1 MPASSYRLE
10 DLLPHRSPMILID
23 EIVDYDDVSHTLTTS
38 VTVKEPWTANHV
50 AVEYMA
56 QTAAALAG
64 LSDRLSDPDCVPR
77 PGFLLGTRVM
87 DLKIDRFEPGA
98 TYLVFATYE
107 FYDSNTASF
116 NCRISRDGETVAS
129 AVINAYRPEN
139 MRSFI
144 AEYF

>member
-23 EIVDYDDVSHTLTTS
+23 EIVDFDAVTNTLTTS

-64 LSDRLSDPDCVPR
+64 LSDRLSDSDCAPR

-87 DLKIDRFEPGA
+87 DLKIDRFEPGV
-98 TYLVFATYE
+98 TYMVSAIYE

-116 NCRISRDGETVAS
+116 SCRISCDGETVAS

-144 AEYF
+144 PEYS

>member
-23 EIVDYDDVSHTLTTS
+23 EIVDFDAVTNTLTTS

-56 QTAAALAG
+56 QAAAALAG
-64 LSDRLSDPDCVPR
+64 LSDRLSDSDCAPR
-77 PGFLLGTRVM
+77 PGFLLGTRIM
-87 DLKIDRFEPGA
+87 DLKLDRFEPGV
-98 TYLVFATYE
+98 TYLVSATYE

-116 NCRISRDGETVAS
+116 SGRISRDGETVAS

-144 AEYF
+144 AEYA

>member
-23 EIVDYDDVSHTLTTS
+23 EIVDFDAVNNTLTTS

-64 LSDRLSDPDCVPR
+64 LSDRLSDSDCAPR

-87 DLKIDRFEPGA
+87 DLEIDRFEPGA

-107 FYDSNTASF
+107 FFDSNTASF

-129 AVINAYRPEN
+129 AIINAYRPEN

-144 AEYF
+144 AEYS

>member
-38 VTVKEPWTANHV
+38 VTVKELWADNHV

-64 LSDRLSDPDCVPR
+64 LSDRLSDPGCIPR

-87 DLKIDRFEPGA
+87 DLKIDRFEPGV
-98 TYLVFATYE
+98 TYLVYATYE

-144 AEYF
+144 AEYS

>member
-23 EIVDYDDVSHTLTTS
+23 EIVDFDAVTNTLTTS
-38 VTVKEPWTANHV
+38 VTVKELWADNHV

-64 LSDRLSDPDCVPR
+64 LSDRLSDPGCTPR

-144 AEYF
+144 AEYS